1 VKRIHWHWTAGAPG
15 INAKESD
22 SYNFVITW
30 PDGEVVPC
38 VSVERQKPPLVNGAY
53 AAHTKGA
60 NSWAIGISIDAM
72 AGAVERPFNHGKYP
86 ITQKQVDALVNLSR
100 ELGAKYGI
108 PVTPET
114 MLSHAEVQGTLGIK
128 QNNKWDIMWLPGMA
142 IPGDP
147 VAVGNKLRAMV
158 KSPPLTRPA
167 PHVNETPKI
176 EHEHTTKPVVAPEP
190 APKARQVTAP
200 ALVVGGVLAVIYAAW
215 ETLVAWWDA
224 AMRAVG
230 L

>member
-38 VSVERQKPPLVNGAY
+38 VPVERQKPPLVNGAY

-142 IPGDP
+142 VPGDP

-158 KSPPLTRPA
+158 KA
-167 PHVNETPKI
+167 PHVTVSPKI
-176 EHEHTTKPVVAPEP
+176 EHEPPVVLTPSPSPPPVASAPQKP
-190 APKARQVTAP
+190 AKAP
-200 ALVVGGVLAVIYAAW
+200 VGPVLAVGGGIIAAA
-215 ETLVAWWDA
+215 VAWWNDGWA
-224 AMRAVG
+224 W
-230 L
+230 LTSWF

>member
-1 VKRIHWHWTAGAPG
+1 MKRIHWHWTAGAPG

-38 VSVERQKPPLVNGAY
+38 VPVERQKPPLVNGAY

-86 ITQKQVDALVNLSR
+86 ITQKQVDALVKLSR

-128 QNNKWDIMWLPGMA
+128 QNNKWDIAWLPGMA
-142 IPGDP
+142 VPGDP
-147 VAVGNKLRAMV
+147 VSVGNKLRAMV
-158 KSPPLTRPA
+158 KAQHMSQPPKAPAQAPSPPPVAPA
-167 PHVNETPKI
+167 PQ
-176 EHEHTTKPVVAPEP
+176 KPAKAP
-190 APKARQVTAP
+190 VGP
-200 ALVVGGVLAVIYAAW
+200 ALAVGGIIALAVAW
-215 ETLVAWWDA
+215 LNDGLERLASW
-224 AMRAVG
+224 VG
-230 L
+230 M